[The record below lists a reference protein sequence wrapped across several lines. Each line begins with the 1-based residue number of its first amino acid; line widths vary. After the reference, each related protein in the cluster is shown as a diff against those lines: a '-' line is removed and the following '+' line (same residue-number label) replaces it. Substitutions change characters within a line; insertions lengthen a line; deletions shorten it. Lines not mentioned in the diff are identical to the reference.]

1 MATDARLNQSGWWA
15 WMVDQCAVWATASAA
30 GGAGPW
36 PAQTL
41 VGATVEGAGERRLIH
56 DHLKKPRQELPAVS
70 H

>member
-1 MATDARLNQSGWWA
+1 
-15 WMVDQCAVWATASAA
+15 MVDVDGGPVRGVGDGERG

-56 DHLKKPRQELPAVS
+56 DHLKKPRQDLPAVS